1 MSFSFGND
9 SCLLEKSRLNVFRI
23 NTVII
28 INPTGSLCRE
38 EDFFIFSFYRFS
50 LFKVFQ
56 MEPQQSITCLIWFFS
71 SSALRPKQ
79 RIVVS

>member
-28 INPTGSLCRE
+28 INPTALYAGRRISLYFLFTGSVCLR
-38 EDFFIFSFYRFS
+38 SSRWS
-50 LFKVFQ
+50 LNNQ
-56 MEPQQSITCLIWFFS
+56 LL
-71 SSALRPKQ
+71 A
-79 RIVVS
+79 

>member
-1 MSFSFGND
+1 MSFSLGND

-38 EDFFIFSFYRFS
+38 EDFFIFSF
-50 LFKVFQ
+50 LQ
-56 MEPQQSITCLIWFFS
+56 IQS
-71 SSALRPKQ
+71 
-79 RIVVS
+79 V